1 MPSENLIMT
10 LGKVIVAAAW
20 ADGEITND
28 EINSLK
34 DLLFYLPRTG
44 NGVDGRLTEQ
54 EWAELDIYIDSPVGA
69 EERARLIA
77 DLQAA
82 VQSEEDKALVLATL
96 EDLVEADGTVS
107 AEERAAIEEIQHALN
122 DVGTGFLGF
131 LSGLVGGA
139 MNRRSAAVV
148 NAPNREDYLEEFIKN
163 KVYYSVHRQLEAEG
177 KTLNVT
183 DDELR
188 KLALAG
194 GLMARVAHADRTVT
208 VEERDMMKQL
218 LQAAWPISPEAATLV
233 VEIAVSEVN
242 QNLDYFRLSRQLAK
256 VTHINERVAFIDALQ
271 KIARADGTVTPE
283 ESAEVWSIAQSLSV
297 TQAHL
302 AKYRNEETGQ

>member
-20 ADGEITND
+20 ADGEITHD

-34 DLLFYLPRTG
+34 DLLFYLPRSG

-82 VQSEEDKALVLATL
+82 VQSEEDKALVMATL
-96 EDLVEADGTVS
+96 QDLAEADGAVS
-107 AEERAAIEEIQHALN
+107 DQERAAIEEIKQALN

-139 MNRRSAAVV
+139 VNRRSAAAA
-148 NAPNREDYLEEFIKN
+148 NAPNREDHLEEFIKN
-163 KVYYSVHRQLEAEG
+163 KVYYSVIRRLEAEG
-177 KTLNVT
+177 KTLNIS

-188 KLALAG
+188 KLTLAG
-194 GLMARVAHADRTVT
+194 GLMARVAHADRAVT
-208 VEERDMMKQL
+208 ADEQTTMAQL
-218 LQAAWPISPEAATLV
+218 LQAAWPISQEAATLV
-233 VEIAVSEVN
+233 TEIAISEVN

-256 VTHINERVAFIDALQ
+256 VTRINERVALIDALQ
-271 KIARADGTVTPE
+271 KIAGADGTVTPE
-283 ESAEVWSIAQSLSV
+283 EKAEVWTIAQSLSV

-302 AKYRNEETGQ
+302 AKYRNENSGQ

>member
-1 MPSENLIMT
+1 MPSEHLIMT

-34 DLLFYLPRTG
+34 DLLFYLPRSG

-69 EERARLIA
+69 DERARLIA

-82 VQSEEDKALVLATL
+82 VESEEDKALVMTTLQDLA
-96 EDLVEADGTVS
+96 EADGTVS
-107 AEERAAIEEIQHALN
+107 AKEQAAIEEIQHALN
-122 DVGTGFLGF
+122 DVNTGFLGF

-139 MNRRSAAVV
+139 VHRRSAAAAH
-148 NAPNREDYLEEFIKN
+148 APNREEHLEEFIKN
-163 KVYYSVHRQLEAEG
+163 KVYYSVTRRLEAEG
-177 KTLNVT
+177 KTLNIS

-188 KLALAG
+188 KLTLAG
-194 GLMARVAHADRTVT
+194 GLMARVAQADREVT
-208 VEERDMMKQL
+208 AEERATMVQL
-218 LQAAWPISPEAATLV
+218 LQKAWPISQDAATLV

-256 VTHINERVAFIDALQ
+256 VTHINERVALIDALQ
-271 KIARADGTVTPE
+271 KIAGADGTVTPE
-283 ESAEVWSIAQSLSV
+283 ENAEVWTIAQSLSV

-302 AKYRNEETGQ
+302 AKYRNEASDQ